1 MRSGL
6 TPPGTDRCFLPDAQG
21 RCRFLDEKN
30 LCTCLLYTS
39 HPAGLPIEI
48 NEPLSPITIEEVTVE
63 TFGVDYPE
71 PTHLSLIHI

>member
-1 MRSGL
+1 MRSS
-6 TPPGTDRCFLPDAQG
+6 AG
-21 RCRFLDEKN
+21 RPCPTRKV
-30 LCTCLLYTS
+30 T

-71 PTHLSLIHI
+71 PTRRPMRAVPPGWPCGQQFLGNPRD